1 VKVKS
6 EQQEASE
13 ISDILSVMADLD
25 RGHFAINAGRR
36 FSELTKAIQDVRG
49 SGTLTIKLKV
59 KPVGISQTT
68 GKVNQFEIKPEISI
82 DKPEHPLR
90 PSLFFVTEDAKV
102 TRDDPDQEALDFDIT
117 PAIERSHT

>member
-1 VKVKS
+1 MENKEKD
-6 EQQEASE
+6 QNASE
-13 ISDILSVMADLD
+13 VADILGTLADLD
-25 RGHFAINAGRR
+25 RGNFAINAGRKWL
-36 FSELTKAIQDVRG
+36 ELNKAIVDVRG

-90 PSLFFVTEDAKV
+90 PSLFFVTEDARL
-102 TRDDPDQEALDFDIT
+102 TSEDPDQADFEFD
-117 PAIERSHT
+117 AEKEKNARR

>member
-1 VKVKS
+1 MEEQKKNDS
-6 EQQEASE
+6 EV
-13 ISDILSVMADLD
+13 SDILSVLADLD
-25 RGHFAINAGRR
+25 RGHFSINAGRKW
-36 FSELTKAIQDVRG
+36 FELSKAIQDVRG

-59 KPVGISQTT
+59 KPVGISQST

-102 TRDDPDQEALDFDIT
+102 TREDPDQEALDFDIT
-117 PAIERSHT
+117 PPAHERSKT